1 MNDNTL
7 TQDQYDLYLSI
18 VDEYEKLRPLS
29 DDEKYEL
36 IEQIATSSYIDL
48 LCDWA
53 FKHVFG
59 YNEENL
65 MMLLNDF
72 LPERIMKVEEVHF
85 TPNAADPFKGDDKH
99 VLMDV
104 MCRLEDGRSIIV
116 EMQKSNNREFRNRMF
131 YYGASMVSRQLK
143 KGDSYRKL
151 KPVYV
156 ICFMNFRT
164 RHKTNQL
171 VYRYQLREQE
181 SGESYGNQLSV
192 FFCELPRFVP
202 KPRKDLSPIE
212 EWFDILRNMRTF
224 AQKPKDINQRFN
236 SIFDACRQNVLD
248 PTERIQYFKAMI
260 SEEEKQGIAEAY
272 REEGWYEGHE
282 AGKTEGKAEE
292 RESMLAALRAAGASE
307 ELLATALK
315 IANKKSL

>member
-85 TPNAADPFKGDDKH
+85 TPNAADPFK
-99 VLMDV
+99 
-104 MCRLEDGRSIIV
+104 DGRSIIV

-282 AGKTEGKAEE
+282 AGKAEGKAEGEAEE
-292 RESMLAALRAAGASE
+292 RERLLMALRSLGIPEDKLE
-307 ELLATALK
+307 EAVVISTR
-315 IANKKSL
+315 SL